1 MDAIRTLADHVISSE
16 RSDLPPPAVDAV
28 KTFVLDSFGVAIAGS
43 RGPWVDKL
51 IETVAL
57 SGQGS
62 AARVWNSGTLL
73 PAPAAALCN
82 AYQIHNSEFDC
93 IHEAAVVHPMAVVLP
108 ASMAAAERAGGVDGD
123 ALMTAVALGVDVAT
137 RLGVASNAP
146 LRFFRPATAGA
157 MGATAAIGKLMGF
170 DADTLVNAF
179 ATAYAQLAG
188 NMQAHTEGSMLLAI
202 QIGFSGRNAV
212 VACDMAAAGIDGPKD
227 LLQGPFGYYALYE
240 GDYDVGVLLADLGTR
255 WQITEVGHK
264 PFPSGRATH
273 GIIDAVLTARRDDG
287 IGPDDIVRIS
297 AAVPPLTYGLVGRP
311 SHGSMNVNY
320 ARLCAPFAAACALL
334 RGTVDLEDFTD
345 LALKD
350 PVRLA
355 LAERI
360 AVLAND
366 NPDDNAL
373 TPIDVTIELTDGR
386 RLERTV
392 TDVYGSPAMPMSRA
406 AHLAKFRQNW
416 QSGREPL
423 AERAG
428 EALIAMVDDLD
439 NIADVRWL
447 VDPMVSA

>member
-1 MDAIRTLADHVISSE
+1 MDAIRTLADQVVSTK
-16 RSDLPPPAVDAV
+16 RSDLPEPAIEAV
-28 KTFVLDSFGVAIAGS
+28 KTFVLDSFGVANAGS
-43 RGPWVDKL
+43 RGPWVKSL
-51 IETVAL
+51 IETASL
-57 SGQGS
+57 SGQGT

-73 PAPAAALCN
+73 PAPAVAMCN
-82 AYQIHNSEFDC
+82 AYQLHNSEFDC

-108 ASMAAAERAGGVDGD
+108 AAMAVAERMGGVDGG
-123 ALMTAVALGVDVAT
+123 AMMTAVALGVDVAT
-137 RLGVASNAP
+137 RIGVASNAP

-170 DADTLVNAF
+170 DADSLVNAF

-202 QIGFSGRNAV
+202 QIGFSARNAV
-212 VACDMAAAGIDGPKD
+212 VACDMAAAGINGPKD

-240 GDYDVGVLLADLGTR
+240 GDYDAEILLADLGTR

-273 GIIDAVLTARRDDG
+273 GIIDAMLSAKQNDG
-287 IGPDDIVRIS
+287 IGPDDIAMIS
-297 AAVPPLTYGLVGRP
+297 AAVPPLTHGLVGRP
-311 SHGSMNVNY
+311 SHDAMNVNY

-345 LALKD
+345 TSLKD
-350 PVRLA
+350 PARLA

-360 AVLAND
+360 AVFADD

-373 TPIDVTIELTDGR
+373 TPIEVTTELTDGR
-386 RLERTV
+386 RLVQTI
-392 TDVYGSPAMPMSRA
+392 TDVYGSPAKPMSHD

-416 QSGREPL
+416 RWGRTPL
-423 AERAG
+423 PESAG

-439 NIADVRWL
+439 AVADMRQL
-447 VDPMVSA
+447 VDTMVPA